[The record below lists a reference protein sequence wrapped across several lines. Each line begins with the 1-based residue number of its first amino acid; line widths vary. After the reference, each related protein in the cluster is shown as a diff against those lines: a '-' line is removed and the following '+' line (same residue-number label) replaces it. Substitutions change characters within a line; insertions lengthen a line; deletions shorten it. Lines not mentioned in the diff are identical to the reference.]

1 MIDIPGAPGVD
12 SFDGRSGAVSPA
24 ASDYDAS
31 QIDNDSSVFGT
42 FVSDALD
49 QLDSEILDELQ
60 VVLLSQVFGG

>member
-12 SFDGRSGAVSPA
+12 SFNSRTGAVSPA

-31 QIDNDSSVFGT
+31 QVDNDSSVSGA

-49 QLDSEILDELQ
+49 QLDSEIFDDLQ
-60 VVLLSQVFGG
+60 IVLLSQVFGG